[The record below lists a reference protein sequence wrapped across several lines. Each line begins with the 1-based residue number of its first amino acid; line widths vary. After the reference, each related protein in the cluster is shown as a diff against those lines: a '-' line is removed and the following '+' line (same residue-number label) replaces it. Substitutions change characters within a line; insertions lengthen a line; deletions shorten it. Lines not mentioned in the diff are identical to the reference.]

1 MTPTGALVPGVRVA
15 LGVVLGVVLLL
26 SSAAPADANGVHV
39 GSREVF
45 AGDVGAYRLTVTTTP
60 VAGPM
65 HFIIYLATAGEELP
79 VGDAEITMRGTH
91 TDGAGLAVG
100 PVAGYGTLEG
110 PLWYAAD
117 LPVETAG
124 LWEFTL
130 TVDAGPGSEQITFA
144 VPVVEASG
152 GSLTIFAL
160 IAVALAILGFTLGN
174 RMFGRRRR
182 RARGRRPQD

>member
-1 MTPTGALVPGVRVA
+1 MTSTGALVLGMRMA
-15 LGVVLGVVLLL
+15 LGVVLGAVLLL

-45 AGDVGAYRLTVTTTP
+45 AGDVGAYRLTVSTIP
-60 VAGPM
+60 VTGSM
-65 HFIIYLATAGEELP
+65 HFIIFISAADGETP
-79 VGDAEITMRGTH
+79 ITDAEITMRGAFP
-91 TDGAGLAVG
+91 DGAGLDVG

-117 LPVETAG
+117 LPVETDG

-130 TVDAGPGSEQITFA
+130 TIDSELGREQVDFEVA
-144 VPVVEASG
+144 VLETG
-152 GSLTIFAL
+152 GVSLTLFAL

-174 RMFGRRRR
+174 RMFRRRRR
-182 RARGRRPQD
+182 RARGRSPQG

>member
-1 MTPTGALVPGVRVA
+1 MTSTGALVLGMRMA

-39 GSREVF
+39 GSRAVF
-45 AGDVGAYRLTVTTTP
+45 AGEVGAYTLTVTTTP
-60 VAGPM
+60 LAGPM
-65 HFIIYLATAGEELP
+65 HFIIFLSAADGETP
-79 VGDAEITMRGTH
+79 IADAEITLQGAFP
-91 TDGAGLAVG
+91 DGENLAVG
-100 PVAGYGTLEG
+100 PVAGYGTEEG

-117 LPVETAG
+117 LPIEADG

-130 TVDAGPGSEQITFA
+130 TIDSELGHEQVDFEVA
-144 VPVVEASG
+144 VLETG
-152 GSLTIFAL
+152 GVSLTLIAL

-182 RARGRRPQD
+182 RTRGRRPQG